1 MLAHDELQ
9 GLCSAGRR
17 NVREPA
23 EYTETIRPSMRT
35 VHPAVETRSSHV
47 TTQPLRMGWP
57 ETVWVRET
65 GWADRWAAARAD
77 RTTWARI
84 TGCTEE
90 VQVPPRSS
98 SSSPDNRAGPHDPKP
113 QAAACSVLCEPT
125 QELLLLLASVALVP
139 QPAVGSLSRV
149 QANTPTLRWA
159 NQESS
164 LLYRA
169 RLPQVSLYPGE
180 APCIQVCCALLSG
193 LVCSPSC
200 AAFHEACAHKPLL
213 SKC

>member
-1 MLAHDELQ
+1 MARNRLGQRDGVGRQVGCCPSRSDHVGQ
-9 GLCSAGRR
+9 NNGVHRRGAG
-17 NVREPA
+17 
-23 EYTETIRPSMRT
+23 
-35 VHPAVETRSSHV
+35 
-47 TTQPLRMGWP
+47 
-57 ETVWVRET
+57 
-65 GWADRWAAARAD
+65 
-77 RTTWARI
+77 
-84 TGCTEE
+84 
-90 VQVPPRSS
+90 PPPSS